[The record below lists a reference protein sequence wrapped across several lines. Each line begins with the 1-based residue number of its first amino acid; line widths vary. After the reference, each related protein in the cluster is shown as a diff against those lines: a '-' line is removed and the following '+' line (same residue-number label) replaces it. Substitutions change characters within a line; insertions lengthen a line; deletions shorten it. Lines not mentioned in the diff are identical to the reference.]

1 MKKFIGILLPGLI
14 LLTGCQAPA
23 GNTFTDADKAA
34 IAEDVEAFTTRML
47 AGQWSDVA
55 ATFSEDTVFMPPYQD
70 NVNGRAAV
78 EAWFETFPALV
89 SMEFTDYEIAGSG
102 DMAYVTGHFAMTF
115 SPDGETNISDSGT
128 FLEVRE
134 RQEDG
139 SWLVTRNMFNSSLPL
154 PAPQ

>member
-34 IAEDVEAFTTRML
+34 IAEDVEAFATRML
-47 AGQWSDVA
+47 EGQWSDVA
-55 ATFSEDTVFMPPYQD
+55 ASYSEDIVFMPPNQD
-70 NVNGRAAV
+70 NLNGRAAV
-78 EAWFETFPALV
+78 EAWLETFPSISA
-89 SMEFTDYEIAGSG
+89 MEFVDYEIAGSG
-102 DMAYVTGHFAMTF
+102 DMAYVTGHFTMTF
-115 SPDGETNISDSGT
+115 SLDGETNISDSGT
-128 FLEVRE
+128 FLEVYE

-139 SWLVTRNMFNSSLPL
+139 SWLVTRGMFNSSLPL